1 MRLNL
6 LSLIVGFFWEII
18 FCKIY
23 NYRMVDF
30 DNSIFKKLCVVSAP
44 SGAGK
49 TSLIKKILKDKNIS
63 VCISDTSRK
72 PRVGEANGIDYNFIS
87 SDEFQDKIKNE
98 KYLEHAMVHGNF
110 YGTLIDSVVK
120 LLEDDIIVILEI
132 DFQGAEIIKKK
143 FPLSRSIFILPPS
156 FEILEKRLRERGTDE
171 EEKIIERLENAKI
184 ELSKAKNY
192 DYIIVNDDFAEA
204 EKKLHSFCMDKDLSF
219 DDKIRKEPL
228 IHFDF

>member
-1 MRLNL
+1 
-6 LSLIVGFFWEII
+6 
-18 FCKIY
+18 
-23 NYRMVDF
+23 MVDF

-143 FPLSRSIFILPPS
+143 FPLSRRIVILPPS

-171 EEKIIERLENAKI
+171 EEIIIERLENAKI

-204 EKKLHSFCMDKDLSF
+204 EKKLHSFCMDKDLLF

>member
-171 EEKIIERLENAKI
+171 EEIIIERLENAKI